1 MIVESDPYVMQ
12 TFDQLYHPAT
22 DVDAT
27 LRPFLER
34 LHQCLTLRPVDSPAL
49 KAAMIGVLEFLAS
62 AKGRTDA
69 NCRAVDHFLAQD
81 GAWDA
86 DQLPEPFVDILADMS
101 STLRDTLSAP
111 AIAAN
116 FQSTPELLLERARR
130 LLTWSTPRWR

>member
-1 MIVESDPYVMQ
+1 MR
-12 TFDQLYHPAT
+12 TFDQLYPPAT

-27 LRPFLER
+27 LLPLVER
-34 LHQCLTLRPVDSPAL
+34 LHQCLVLRPVEPPAL
-49 KAAMIGVLEFLAS
+49 KAAIVGVLEFLAS

-81 GAWDA
+81 EAWDS

-101 STLRDTLSAP
+101 SALRDTVSAP
-111 AIAAN
+111 LIAAN
-116 FQSTPELLLERARR
+116 FQSTPEQLLERARR

>member
-22 DVDAT
+22 DVDAA
-27 LRPFLER
+27 LRPLVER
-34 LHQCLTLRPVDSPAL
+34 LHHCLTLRPVDSPAL
-49 KAAMIGVLEFLAS
+49 KAAIVGVLEFLAS

-69 NCRAVDHFLAQD
+69 NCRAVDYFLAQD
-81 GAWDA
+81 EAWDA

-101 STLRDTLSAP
+101 SALRDTVSAP
-111 AIAAN
+111 LIAAN

>member
-1 MIVESDPYVMQ
+1 MVETAPFVMQ
-12 TFDQLYHPAT
+12 TFDQLYDPAV

-27 LRPFLER
+27 LRPLVER

-62 AKGRTDA
+62 AEGRTDA

-101 STLRDTLSAP
+101 SALRDTVSAP
-111 AIAAN
+111 HIAAN
-116 FQSTPELLLERARR
+116 FQSTPEQLLERAKR